1 MDKKSLFPSFVTNK
15 YLPDFDYFTS
25 SVSFQTVFY
34 LSPYSSH
41 CCPCAFEHEYLDY
54 IAESG
59 EIDEDVY
66 EKIVNCITDG
76 KCPHVDAALYNYVTE
91 TKIYGNHIAAAV
103 GTEEVVLGYRDKH
116 KIGPVG
122 LFGINPTHMAV
133 LKNQSDMLRQLL
145 HIYPQSPY
153 RQVYLYSY
161 RKSENS
167 CNIQAEHV
175 SLIELCTRKENAEF
189 LRTFL

>member
-1 MDKKSLFPSFVTNK
+1 MSNQSSLVMDKKSLFRNLVTNK

-25 SVSFQTVFY
+25 SFSFQTVFF

-54 IAESG
+54 IADCG
-59 EIDEDVY
+59 EIKDDVY

-76 KCPHVDAALYNYVTE
+76 KCFHVDAAPYNYVTE
-91 TKIYGNHIAAAV
+91 TKIYGIHIAAAV

-122 LFGINPTHMAV
+122 LYGINPIHMTV

-153 RQVYLYSY
+153 KQFFFYSF
-161 RKSENS
+161 RKSKTS
-167 CNIQAEHV
+167 CKIQVEHV
-175 SLIELCTRKENAEF
+175 
-189 LRTFL
+189 